1 MMVQRQA
8 RRILLGV
15 SGGIAAYKI
24 PELVRMLI
32 KEGCDVRVIL
42 TPSAEKFVTV
52 ETLQTLS
59 GNPVYT
65 GVFEPVFL
73 ERGHTE
79 LARWADLFCVAPVTA
94 NTLAKLALGA
104 ADNLLTTTWLAATCP
119 KLLVPA
125 MNTEMLGAAATQ
137 RNIET
142 LRRHGVFILPTD
154 VGELACKTVGP
165 GRLPELEIILEAI
178 LKLSGTR
185 SLVGKDIVISAGA
198 TQEAID
204 DVRVITNRSSGRM
217 GIELA
222 REAARRGGDVTL
234 LLGHSDV
241 EPPAGIRV
249 ERAQSVEELG
259 GLYRKHAAHADI
271 FIAAAAV
278 GDYLPERQEGKLKRG
293 GDLHLDMH
301 AAPDLIASIAQQRAR
316 SQVLIGFALE
326 PSASDEPAALKKL
339 KEKNLDAIF
348 LNSIDAMGAEGAGGV
363 GLTRTGVRHAFE
375 AKPKSELAADF
386 WNWAETIK

>member
-1 MMVQRQA
+1 MIQPRA

-24 PELVRMLI
+24 PELVRLLV
-32 KEGCDVRVIL
+32 KEGCEVKVIL
-42 TPSAEKFVTV
+42 TPSAEKFVTA

-73 ERGHTE
+73 EQGHTE

-104 ADNLLTTTWLAATCP
+104 ADNLLTTTWLAATGP
-119 KLLVPA
+119 KLLAPA
-125 MNTEMLGAAATQ
+125 MNSDMLAAPATQ

-142 LRRHGVFILPTD
+142 LRRHGVFVLPSD

-165 GRLPELEIILEAI
+165 GRLPEPDVILEAI
-178 LKLSGTR
+178 LKLSGPGT
-185 SLVGKDIVISAGA
+185 LLGKDIVISAGA

-222 REAARRGGDVTL
+222 REAARRGADVTL
-234 LLGHSDV
+234 LLGHTDV
-241 EPPAGIRV
+241 EPPSGIRV

-259 GLYRKHAAHADI
+259 ELYKKHAAHADI
-271 FIAAAAV
+271 FVAAAAV
-278 GDYLPERQEGKLKRG
+278 GDYLPDRLSGKIKHG
-293 GDLHLDMH
+293 GDLHLDLR
-301 AAPDLIASIAQQRAR
+301 AAPDLIASIAHPRAR
-316 SQVLIGFALE
+316 QQVLIGFALE
-326 PSASDEPAALKKL
+326 PSTADEPAALKKL

-348 LNSIDAMGAEGAGGV
+348 LNSLDAMGAAGAAGV
-363 GLTRTGVRHAFE
+363 GLTRAGGRRAFAE
-375 AKPKSELAADF
+375 KPKAELAADF
-386 WNWAETIK
+386 WSWAETI